1 MYACVGCLLP
11 CAFWLAYL
19 PIKIGESTSLV
30 EDLMLFFHVNG
41 QIKIPLFDDISDL
54 VHIKK

>member
-1 MYACVGCLLP
+1 VGCLLL

-41 QIKIPLFDDISDL
+41 QINIPLFDDISDL